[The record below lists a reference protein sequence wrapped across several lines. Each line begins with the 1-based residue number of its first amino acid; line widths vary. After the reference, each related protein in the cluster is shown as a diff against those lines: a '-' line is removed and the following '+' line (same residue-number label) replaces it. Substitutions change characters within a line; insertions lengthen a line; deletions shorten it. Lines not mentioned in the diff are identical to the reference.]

1 MIGKQRKPEITRMS
15 QLLDELR
22 SASFDKLKV
31 FEGVNAREV
40 ETYLRQNSQMVHDVV
55 ILSSRR

>member
-1 MIGKQRKPEITRMS
+1 MIGKQKRPAITRMS
-15 QLLDELR
+15 ELQEELR
-22 SASFDKLKV
+22 KASFDRLKV
-31 FEGVNAREV
+31 FEGTNAREV